1 ASVRS
6 PLIAASATFALKP
19 GAWLRRGRLLMVSP
33 DSMGTAC
40 PPSGRNSTY
49 PSVQITGTS
58 SIVLTSARSLSTAC
72 ALFSGLSVAFSP
84 VLTSELGRLWA
95 AALYLGALASVWILQ
110 GLYMDSYHT
119 IAGAFVACGLGLFVM
134 PAWFGR
140 VSEVVPVI

>member
-1 ASVRS
+1 
-6 PLIAASATFALKP
+6 
-19 GAWLRRGRLLMVSP
+19 
-33 DSMGTAC
+33 MGTAC

-49 PSVQITGTS
+49 PSVQISGTS
-58 SIVLTSARSLSTAC
+58 SNDLTYARIVSTAF
-72 ALFSGLSVAFSP
+72 ALVSVLSVAFSP

-119 IAGAFVACGLGLFVM
+119 IAGAFVVCGLGLFVM

-140 VSEVVPVI
+140 VSSWICAGFASQWPPLQHIPMPRLSLYSL